1 MHTKKHIYKHK
12 NAQTQRKICKSTGAQ
27 IHKYT
32 KTHILIY
39 KLSTCAR
46 DKSLSLRTDLTDAL
60 PVLKRESHYAIYEAY
75 SVVQVG
81 LKVKGEKNRVKDGKV
96 TNRPETNN
104 FLTRLCLSTK
114 IVRSQTQDSPS
125 TTSTMPSLSPR
136 GRLLGDHFHTFEG
149 NFRVACLFGEQSF
162 PFERK
167 WKVMILMIYTIQE
180 NKDHPVF

>member
-1 MHTKKHIYKHK
+1 MGIAGSWDTHNRIDTQVHKHK
-12 NAQTQRKICKSTGAQ
+12 NTQTQR
-27 IHKYT
+27 
-32 KTHILIY
+32 HIT
-39 KLSTCAR
+39 TCAR

-81 LKVKGEKNRVKDGKV
+81 LKVKGEENRVKDNGKI
-96 TNRPETNN
+96 TMKNGPETNN
-104 FLTRLCLSTK
+104 FLTRLCPSTK
-114 IVRSQTQDSPS
+114 TVKSLTLDSPS

-149 NFRVACLFGEQSF
+149 NFRVACLFDEQSF
-162 PFERK
+162 LFERK